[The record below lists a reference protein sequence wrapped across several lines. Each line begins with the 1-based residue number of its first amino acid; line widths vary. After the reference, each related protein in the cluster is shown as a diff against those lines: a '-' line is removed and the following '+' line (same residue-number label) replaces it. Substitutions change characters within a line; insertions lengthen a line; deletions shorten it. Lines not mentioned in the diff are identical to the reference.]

1 MKYQIYLN
9 KETSTILNE
18 IAEQLGKKSSTL
30 IKEFLEKTFAMAID
44 TLGDKK
50 GELQN
55 LWKEKPSSK
64 TGF

>member
-9 KETSTILNE
+9 KETSTILNG
-18 IAEQLGKKSSTL
+18 IADQLGKKPSTL

-44 TLGDKK
+44 TIGDKK
-50 GELQN
+50 GEM